1 MSGRLQL
8 AVRSPPSP
16 PASFSGFQQTSLD
29 AHDWYGWT
37 PAGPAAWRRFVGS
50 AGRLGAVARWAG
62 VLIDWLRVSPSL
74 SFSLTPFLSFF
85 HSSHPVGF
93 NGPMVHGGA
102 EVVKQK
108 LQISEIESD
117 ITSHASLTNRK
128 YHTQRLSTSDVK
140 LSKTYHFACSLP
152 SHRPWCSPDLSLSL
166 AGVGERRYGFFSG
179 YDHSLDRRVK
189 NTTSFD
195 MCSVSHSLLFMNP
208 SLIQMLSTHT
218 HTHSAQLSATGAVSD
233 SVPLTHEHSP
243 IVGTTSWGWPIGYQE
258 RAPRAERYVGASKSQ
273 LWVTPGSKTLLS
285 LLLYASEGD
294 ALPLQALGSRGV
306 KDDRRVRHP
315 WIPAPGCVEP
325 LGALLAGDIT
335 SLGGVDTS
343 SSNHP
348 GSHNRID
355 EAGELKNSILIL
367 INLILTILYVCMRV
381 KKCMAAKHQSN
392 SPKGMLALIIF
403 IMMITDT
410 HAVNTRGSTS
420 SASGVGSSSG
430 GSAPRASDLMPN
442 IQKDWD
448 FLPGVKRWNGHPY
461 HDFLRIWF
469 LALCV
474 ALGSIVQDGNTL
486 LSCAEGNDEG
496 RDAANDPPD
505 RVRSHVSRSARVYA
519 CILNYIEPRSR
530 VYRIAQDEFP
540 NDGPGLF
547 KWLKSYGKLDYD
559 DDTKQ
564 KLAREW
570 DEATMAKVGIKF
582 THNSIFE
589 WLDYV
594 DELGDKL
601 GRTQTQRRKKFLDG
615 FPESFEVII
624 APERMTPAPGRYV
637 FPTHYPASHPKA
649 GTPHPKA
656 NQPDLFSMAM
666 AFNPE
671 WVHRINNRMIRSV
684 PRGSVYHVKSE
695 PMDDTAYECEE
706 VDESEEE
713 YEESYA
719 VSRKQITSR
728 SVCGICG
735 GRGHYGSVEGMECLT
750 KQLKISI
757 PRQELAKT
765 RYPDGITYPFSTDRP
780 SKSAF
785 NNKPKTSMSRVDAVK
800 PKQRTTHRT
809 STGKKPQPRRT
820 KSVRQVEDEGVV
832 EHEYVNEEQHGSE
845 VSCESGDDFEA
856 SKFAVAYH
864 TIDTRYNSYSSDSDT
879 PTPRPKPSR
888 K

>member
-1 MSGRLQL
+1 MSGHLQL

-16 PASFSGFQQTSLD
+16 PASFPGSDHISRG
-29 AHDWYGWT
+29 AHSWPGWS
-37 PAGPAAWRRFVGS
+37 PGGSAAWRRSVGL
-50 AGRLGAVARWAG
+50 AKPLGAVARG
-62 VLIDWLRVSPSL
+62 LLVSLDWLRA
-74 SFSLTPFLSFF
+74 T
-85 HSSHPVGF
+85 SS
-93 NGPMVHGGA
+93 
-102 EVVKQK
+102 
-108 LQISEIESD
+108 
-117 ITSHASLTNRK
+117 
-128 YHTQRLSTSDVK
+128 
-140 LSKTYHFACSLP
+140 
-152 SHRPWCSPDLSLSL
+152 LSLSL
-166 AGVGERRYGFFSG
+166 PSFPCFFHSTSPSDTPGPVVHGGGDVFKLESQTRKIESDLTSHAKLKHHISQIIQVSMSDVNHSKPCPLVSWLCLGTSWYSPSGSFWNTGDGERRYVFFLRYG
-179 YDHSLDRRVK
+179 HSLDMRLT
-189 NTTSFD
+189 NTSCLHT
-195 MCSVSHSLLFMNP
+195 CSDFHSLIFMHSSSAHMFP
-208 SLIQMLSTHT
+208 THIWT
-218 HTHSAQLSATGAVSD
+218 HLAEISATGNVSD
-233 SVPLTHEHSP
+233 SVTLTHEHSP
-243 IVGTTSWGWPIGYQE
+243 IVGTTSWGCPIRHQE
-258 RAPRAERYVGASKSQ
+258 QTHLAERYVGASKSQ
-273 LWVTPGSKTLLS
+273 LWVTPGSQTSLS

-294 ALPLQALGSRGV
+294 VLPVQALGFRGV

-325 LGALLAGDIT
+325 PGALLATDT
-335 SLGGVDTS
+335 SLGGVVTS
-343 SSNHP
+343 SSNHL
-348 GSHNRID
+348 GSHDRID
-355 EAGELKNSILIL
+355 EAGESNNDVLTL
-367 INLILTILYVCMRV
+367 INLTLTILYVCKRV
-381 KKCMAAKHQSN
+381 KKKSTHTTYHHAS
-392 SPKGMLALIIF
+392 SKGMLALIIM
-403 IMMITDT
+403 IMMITDS
-410 HAVNTRGSTS
+410 HAVNTRGS
-420 SASGVGSSSG
+420 SSSG
-430 GSAPRASDLMPN
+430 TAPRASDLMPN
-442 IQKDWD
+442 VQKDWD

-496 RDAANDPPD
+496 RDAVNDPPD

-530 VYRIAQDEFP
+530 VYRIAQEEFA

-601 GRTQTQRRKKFLDG
+601 GRTLTQRRKKFLDG

-637 FPTHYPASHPKA
+637 FPVHYPANHPKA

-656 NQPDLFSMAM
+656 NQPDLFSMTM

-684 PRGSVYHVKSE
+684 PRGSVYHTKHE
-695 PMDDTAYECEE
+695 PVEDEAYECEE
-706 VDESEEE
+706 IDESEDE
-713 YEESYA
+713 YEELYA

-728 SVCGICG
+728 SVCGVCG

-780 SKSAF
+780 SKSAY
-785 NNKPKTSMSRVDAVK
+785 NDKPKPSMSRVAAVK

-809 STGKKPQPRRT
+809 STNKKPQPRRT
-820 KSVRQVEDEGVV
+820 KSVRQVEDEAV
-832 EHEYVNEEQHGSE
+832 EHECVNEEQHVSE

-856 SKFAVAYH
+856 SRFAVAYH

-879 PTPRPKPSR
+879 PPYRPKPSR